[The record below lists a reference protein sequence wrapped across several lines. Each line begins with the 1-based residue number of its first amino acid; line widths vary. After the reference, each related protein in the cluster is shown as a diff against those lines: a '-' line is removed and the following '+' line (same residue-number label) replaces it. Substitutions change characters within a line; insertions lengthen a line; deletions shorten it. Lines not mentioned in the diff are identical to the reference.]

1 MSKLRGL
8 TERVNVLV
16 KPEDKEILENYCK
29 KEDLTTSEVVRLL
42 IRSLKT
48 A

>member
-1 MSKLRGL
+1 MSKSRGL
-8 TERVNVLV
+8 TERVNALV

-29 KEDLTTSEVVRLL
+29 TKDLTTSEVVRLL